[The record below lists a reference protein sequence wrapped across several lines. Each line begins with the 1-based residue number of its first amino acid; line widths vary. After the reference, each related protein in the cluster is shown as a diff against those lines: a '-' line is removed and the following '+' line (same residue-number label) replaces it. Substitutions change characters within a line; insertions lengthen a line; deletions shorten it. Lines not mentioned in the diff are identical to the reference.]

1 MKIAYLMPVGTSIT
15 GKADGVRMQ
24 ALIWRDALVKRGH
37 QVDLI
42 EAWGEYDW
50 ASYDTL
56 HFFGQGTWLFM
67 IEELSRKNP
76 KIVVSPIIDTNMPL
90 WKYKLASFWGN
101 HRLRIES
108 QNYVMRRMSKFSS
121 RFLAR
126 SNYEKEYIKSCTYL
140 DDANI
145 DIVPLSYRLDS
156 NGAKREKEKFCFH
169 ISQFTSGRKN
179 VMRLMQAAVKYKF
192 KLVVAGSRGSKEAF
206 APFKEMADKHDNI
219 TILGYLTDEELE
231 DYYNRAKVFALPS
244 LFEGVGLVALEAAMH
259 HCDIVLTNLGG
270 PKEYYGGFAHLV
282 NPYSVDEIGKAVVEA
297 LDAEENVQLYDF
309 VKTNSSLDHCV
320 ELLEECYKQL

>member
-1 MKIAYLMPVGTSIT
+1 MKIAYLMPIGTSIT

-50 ASYDTL
+50 ASYDAL

-67 IEELSRKNP
+67 IEELSKKNP
-76 KIVVSPIIDTNMPL
+76 KIVVSPIIDSNTPL
-90 WKYKLASFWGN
+90 WKYKLASYWGC

-108 QNYVMRRMSKFSS
+108 QNYVMRRISKFSS

-156 NGAKREKEKFCFH
+156 KGEKYEKEKFCFH
-169 ISQFTSGRKN
+169 ISQFTSDRKN
-179 VMRLMQAAVKYKF
+179 VMRLMQAAVKFNF

-231 DYYNRAKVFALPS
+231 NYYNRAKVFALPS

-282 NPYSVDEIGKAVVEA
+282 NPYSIDDIGKAIIEA
-297 LDAEENVQLYDF
+297 LDAKDNLPLFNF
-309 VKTNSSLDHCV
+309 VKANSSLKHCMD
-320 ELLEECYKQL
+320 LLEDCYKRL